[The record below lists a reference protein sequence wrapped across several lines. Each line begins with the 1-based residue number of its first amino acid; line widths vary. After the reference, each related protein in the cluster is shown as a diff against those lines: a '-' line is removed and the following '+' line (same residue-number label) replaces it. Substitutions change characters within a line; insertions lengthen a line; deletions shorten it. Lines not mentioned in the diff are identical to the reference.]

1 MYSINFTEKNKNS
14 CLSLHYNNTNSYLFV
29 NGTKTI
35 KFNSKNS
42 YIIWYP
48 LCFGNILKDWPVDN
62 MKKNQKKTGFNVF
75 FNDFSVDCD
84 DIAVDDILDKN
95 NIIEK
100 KII

>member
-1 MYSINFTEKNKNS
+1 
-14 CLSLHYNNTNSYLFV
+14 
-29 NGTKTI
+29 
-35 KFNSKNS
+35 
-42 YIIWYP
+42 
-48 LCFGNILKDWPVDN
+48 

>member
-1 MYSINFTEKNKNS
+1 MF
-14 CLSLHYNNTNSYLFV
+14 
-29 NGTKTI
+29 
-35 KFNSKNS
+35 
-42 YIIWYP
+42 
-48 LCFGNILKDWPVDN
+48 
-62 MKKNQKKTGFNVF
+62 F